1 MVSSKSHSC
10 LGCKYYSK
18 DSCMWFVIK
27 RNHRYPKLIPCKVID
42 TGCKYQLPVEGYNG
56 KHKSIVSK
64 LVELFNGE
72 FIC

>member
-1 MVSSKSHSC
+1 
-10 LGCKYYSK
+10 
-18 DSCMWFVIK
+18 MWFVIK
-27 RNHRYPKLIPCKVID
+27 RNHRYPKLIPYKVID